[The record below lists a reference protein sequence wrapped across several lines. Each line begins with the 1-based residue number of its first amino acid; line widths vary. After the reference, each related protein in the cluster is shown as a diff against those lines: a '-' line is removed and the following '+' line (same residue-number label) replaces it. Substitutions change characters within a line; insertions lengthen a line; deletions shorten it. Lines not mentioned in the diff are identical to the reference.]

1 MEVKKSIGFAT
12 ENNKKIIV
20 DILLKMFYFMISRYF
35 DIVLLKK
42 EANIMP
48 DMLTV
53 STKGQI
59 TLPIGLRTEYG
70 IEAGDKIF
78 GEMTD
83 IGYVIKRP
91 KKGLLD
97 YKGFIKDS
105 YDPKKDLALAV
116 EAASVHVMGEDE
128 C

>member
-1 MEVKKSIGFAT
+1 
-12 ENNKKIIV
+12 
-20 DILLKMFYFMISRYF
+20 
-35 DIVLLKK
+35 
-42 EANIMP
+42 MP

-59 TLPIGLRTEYG
+59 TLPVVLRTEYR
-70 IEAGDKIF
+70 IEPGDKVF

-83 IGYVIKRP
+83 IGYVIRRP

-105 YDPKKDLALAV
+105 YDPQKDLALAI
-116 EAASVHVMGEDE
+116 EAAAAHVIGEDE